1 MQYRLPTDVCVKLTW
16 AFIPDLQMTQPVL
29 MSAITI
35 LLPCVILMKTRFRHI
50 MTFTSSHDYPVVEYE
65 HMRHV
70 THSDINV
77 GVHFGDNHV
86 VSGLAIV

>member
-1 MQYRLPTDVCVKLTW
+1 MCQVNLGFYSRSANDSAYFDVSYTV
-16 AFIPDLQMTQPVL
+16 
-29 MSAITI
+29 
-35 LLPCVILMKTRFRHI
+35 LLPCVIFIKTRFRHI

>member
-16 AFIPDLQMTQPVL
+16 AFIPDLQMTQP
-29 MSAITI
+29 I
-35 LLPCVILMKTRFRHI
+35 LVSYVIFIKTRFRHI